1 MASWSFLNP
10 PSQII
15 ASEGKIAFTTH
26 PQTDYWH
33 PPDGIAANGHFYYTK
48 ARLPYLWGLH
58 VQCTVH
64 GDYKVTY
71 DQAGIMMRANA
82 ERWIKAGV
90 EYVDGISYL
99 RFINPISKDVADGIV
114 RL

>member
-33 PPDGIAANGHFYYTK
+33 PPDRIAANGHFHYTK
-48 ARLPYLWGLH
+48 AILPDSYGLH
-58 VQCTVH
+58 LQCTVQ
-64 GDYKVTY
+64 GNYKTTY
-71 DQAGIMMRANA
+71 DQAGIMMRASA

-90 EYVDGISYL
+90 EYVNGIPYL
-99 RFINPISKDVADGIV
+99 RFINPLSKDVADG
-114 RL
+114 

>member
-1 MASWSFLNP
+1 
-10 PSQII
+10 
-15 ASEGKIAFTTH
+15 
-26 PQTDYWH
+26 
-33 PPDGIAANGHFYYTK
+33 
-48 ARLPYLWGLH
+48 
-58 VQCTVH
+58 
-64 GDYKVTY
+64 VTY